1 MGNPIERP
9 NHDPSAGDHH
19 RRESNKVLPPRRG
32 LPRRRGS
39 EIVIRVPAS
48 GVRAGD
54 RLARCGSTVVK
65 VASGGQGVVF
75 HLKGGGTLT
84 APGDLKVAIRQA
96 DLETMPLAGL
106 QRRLS

>member
-1 MGNPIERP
+1 MT
-9 NHDPSAGDHH
+9 
-19 RRESNKVLPPRRG
+19 
-32 LPRRRGS
+32 
-39 EIVIRVPAS
+39 RVPAS

-65 VASGGQGVVF
+65 VASGDQGVVF
-75 HLKGGGTLT
+75 HLKGSGTLT
-84 APGDLKVAIRQA
+84 APGDLKIAIHQA